1 MTKDPRERGTKSS
14 REAPT
19 APEQTPEAPQPPLP
33 GSEPGRLPADL
44 QGDPFGAE
52 TAVGARFGGM
62 DRRGF
67 FALGGAGALFCTLA
81 ATGNV
86 GSDPK
91 QTAKAVAAAD
101 KAAAKVRR
109 PRRIAMDPRDSDRFP
124 TPQPQPGGQVR
135 EYWVQARSTMWDW
148 APSGRDEWHG
158 APIPKKKKRLF
169 RAFTYQ
175 LYSPG
180 FVKPLGRPAMPGPTF
195 HAEVGDTIV
204 VHLRNADTHFNQ
216 AITMHPHGVRYTPD
230 YDGSYFGPFTRVGGF
245 IAPGEEFTY
254 TWECPPD
261 SVGVWPYHDHG
272 PNHTLNTFRGLF
284 GAIVIREK
292 GAKAPDVEEIVWFHS
307 LGPEITR
314 LDRVLH
320 CVNGYAYAGN
330 TPTYRAKVGQDVAFH
345 VIGGNN
351 DFHTFH
357 IHGHRW
363 KDNGGVLNTDTPTV
377 GPFETITARFVE
389 DNPGR
394 WMYHCH
400 VMSHQDAGMAGW
412 YIVDPA

>member
-1 MTKDPRERGTKSS
+1 LEDRVDEEPRER
-14 REAPT
+14 EAQQLDAAMP
-19 APEQTPEAPQPPLP
+19 
-33 GSEPGRLPADL
+33 
-44 QGDPFGAE
+44 
-52 TAVGARFGGM
+52 RFGGL

-67 FALGGAGALFCTLA
+67 FALGGTGALFCSLA
-81 ATGNV
+81 ATGAVND
-86 GSDPK
+86 DPK
-91 QTAKAVAAAD
+91 RTRRAVAAAD
-101 KAAAKVRR
+101 AAAARVER
-109 PRRIAMDPRDSDRFP
+109 PRRIALDPRDRDRFP
-124 TPQPQPGGQVR
+124 TPQPQPGGRVR
-135 EYWVQARSTMWDW
+135 EYWIQARSLMWDW
-148 APSGRDEWHG
+148 APSGRDEWMDS
-158 APIPKKKKRLF
+158 PIPQKKRKRLF
-169 RAFTYQ
+169 RGFAYQ
-175 LYSPG
+175 LYSSG
-180 FVKPLGRPAMPGPTF
+180 FAKPLRRATIPGPTL
-195 HAEVGDTIV
+195 HAEVGDTLV
-204 VHLRNADTHFNQ
+204 VHLRNGDDHFNQ
-216 AITMHPHGVRYTPD
+216 AITMHPHGVKYTPD

-254 TWECPPD
+254 TWEATPD
-261 SVGVWPYHDHG
+261 AVGVWPYHDHG

-284 GAIVIREK
+284 GAIVIRER

-307 LGPEITR
+307 FGPEVTG

-320 CVNGYAYAGN
+320 CINGYAYAGN
-330 TPTYRAKVGQDVAFH
+330 TPTFRAKVGQDVAFH

-363 KDNGGVLNTDTPTV
+363 RGAGGVLNTDTPTL
-377 GPFETITARFVE
+377 GPFETITARFRE

>member
-1 MTKDPRERGTKSS
+1 MTKEPRERGTKPS
-14 REAPT
+14 REVPFAQQNAPDP
-19 APEQTPEAPQPPLP
+19 AEFPLP
-33 GSEPGRLPADL
+33 EELVPGP
-44 QGDPFGAE
+44 GP
-52 TAVGARFGGM
+52 RFGGL

-67 FALGGAGALFCTLA
+67 LALGGSSALFCTLA

-86 GSDPK
+86 GKDPK
-91 QTAKAVAAAD
+91 ETARAVASAD
-101 KAAAKVRR
+101 KAASNVRR
-109 PRRIAMDPRDSDRFP
+109 PRRIALDPRDKDRYP

-148 APSGRDEWHG
+148 APTGRDEWMD
-158 APIPKKKKRLF
+158 APIPKSKRKRQF
-169 RAFTYQ
+169 RAFVYQ
-175 LYSPG
+175 LWSPG
-180 FVKPLGRPAMPGPTF
+180 FVKPLGPAAMPGPTL

-204 VHLRNADTHFNQ
+204 VHLRNGDTFFNQ
-216 AITMHPHGVRYTPD
+216 AITMHPHGVKYTPD
-230 YDGSYFGPFTRVGGF
+230 YDGSFFGPFTRVGGF

-272 PNHTLNTFRGLF
+272 PNHTLNSFRGLF

-307 LGPEITR
+307 IGPELTR

-320 CVNGYAYAGN
+320 CINGYAYAGN
-330 TPTYRAKVGQDVAFH
+330 VPTFRAKVGQDVAFH
-345 VIGGNN
+345 VISGNN

-363 KDNGGVLNTDTPTV
+363 KDSGGVYNTDTPTV
-377 GPFETITARFVE
+377 GPFETITARFIE

>member
-1 MTKDPRERGTKSS
+1 MTKEPRERGAQSS
-14 REAPT
+14 REAPVARAST
-19 APEQTPEAPQPPLP
+19 PEQAGAPLP
-33 GSEPGRLPADL
+33 TDDL
-44 QGDPFGAE
+44 LGGDPLDGA
-52 TAVGARFGGM
+52 GGQRRFGGI

-67 FALGGAGALFCTLA
+67 LALGGSSALFCTLA
-81 ATGNV
+81 VSGN
-86 GSDPK
+86 GGGGNAK
-91 QTAKAVAAAD
+91 ETAKAVAAAD
-101 KAAAKVRR
+101 KAASKVRR
-109 PRRIAMDPRDSDRFP
+109 PRRIALDPRDSDRFP

-135 EYWVQARSTMWDW
+135 EYWIQARSTMWDW
-148 APSGRDEWHG
+148 APSGRDEWMN
-158 APIPKKKKRLF
+158 APVPAKKKKRQF

-175 LYSPG
+175 LFTPG
-180 FVKPLGRPAMPGPTF
+180 YAKALGRASMPGPTL

-204 VHLRNADTHFNQ
+204 VHLRNADTFFNQ
-216 AITMHPHGVRYTPD
+216 AITMHPHGVKYNPD

-292 GAKAPDVEEIVWFHS
+292 GAKAPDVEEVVWFHS

-330 TPTYRAKVGQDVAFH
+330 TPTFRAKVGQDVAFH

-363 KDNGGVLNTDTPTV
+363 KDSGGVVNTDTPTV

>member
-1 MTKDPRERGTKSS
+1 MEEEPRERGTEPS
-14 REAPT
+14 REVPIARDDAPAGG
-19 APEQTPEAPQPPLP
+19 APPHDAFDVPSLDAP
-33 GSEPGRLPADL
+33 SAS
-44 QGDPFGAE
+44 
-52 TAVGARFGGM
+52 RFGGV

-67 FALGGAGALFCTLA
+67 LALGGTGALFCTLA
-81 ATGNV
+81 ASGSTA
-86 GSDPK
+86 SDPK
-91 QTAKAVAAAD
+91 ETVRAVAAAD

-109 PRRIAMDPRDSDRFP
+109 PRRIALDPRDKDRFP
-124 TPQPQPGGQVR
+124 TPQPQPGGRVR
-135 EYWVQARSTMWDW
+135 EYWVQARSLMWDW
-148 APSGRDEWHG
+148 APSGRDEWMD
-158 APIPKKKKRLF
+158 APVPKKKSKRLF
-169 RAFTYQ
+169 RAFVYQ

-180 FVKPLGRPAMPGPTF
+180 YARPIGPAAMPGPTL

-204 VHLRNADTHFNQ
+204 VHLRNADEHFRQ
-216 AITMHPHGVRYTPD
+216 AITMHPHGVKYNPD

-245 IAPGEEFTY
+245 IAPDEEFTY

-284 GAIVIREK
+284 GAIVVREK

-307 LGPEITR
+307 LGPEVTG
-314 LDRVLH
+314 LNRVLH
-320 CVNGYAYAGN
+320 CMNGYAYAGN
-330 TPTYRAKVGQDVAFH
+330 TPTFRAKVGQDVAFH

-363 KDNGGVLNTDTPTV
+363 RDSKGGAYTDTPTV
-377 GPFETITARFVE
+377 GPFETITARFTE

>member
-1 MTKDPRERGTKSS
+1 MDEEPRERGTRPSH
-14 REAPT
+14 EAPIARDD
-19 APEQTPEAPQPPLP
+19 APGGSAPQH
-33 GSEPGRLPADL
+33 DL
-44 QGDPFGAE
+44 D
-52 TAVGARFGGM
+52 VGQPRFGGL

-67 FALGGAGALFCTLA
+67 LALGGTSALFCTLA
-81 ATGNV
+81 ATTG
-86 GSDPK
+86 GTGDPK
-91 QTAKAVAAAD
+91 QTRKAVAAAD
-101 KAAAKVRR
+101 KAASKVKR
-109 PRRIAMDPRDSDRFP
+109 PRRVALDPRDSDRFP

-135 EYWVQARSTMWDW
+135 EYWIQARSLMWDW
-148 APSGRDEWHG
+148 APSGRDEWMG
-158 APIPKKKKRLF
+158 APIPQKKSKRLF
-169 RAFTYQ
+169 RGFAYQ

-180 FVKPLGRPAMPGPTF
+180 FAEPLERASIPGPTL

-204 VHLRNADTHFNQ
+204 VHLRNGDEHFNQ

-230 YDGSYFGPFTRVGGF
+230 YDGSFFGPFTRVGGF

-254 TWECPPD
+254 TWEAAPD

-272 PNHTLNTFRGLF
+272 PNHTLNTSRGLF

-307 LGPEITR
+307 FGPEVSG
-314 LDRVLH
+314 LNRVIQ
-320 CVNGYAYAGN
+320 CINGYAYAGN

-363 KDNGGVLNTDTPTV
+363 KDQGGVNFTDTPTL